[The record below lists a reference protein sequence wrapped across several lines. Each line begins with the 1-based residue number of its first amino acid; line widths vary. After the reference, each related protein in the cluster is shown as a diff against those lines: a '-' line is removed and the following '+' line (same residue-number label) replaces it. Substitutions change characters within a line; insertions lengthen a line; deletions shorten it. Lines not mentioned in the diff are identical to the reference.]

1 MIEHDTVRLLRE
13 CDAGVKMG
21 IAAIDDVLKDVTNEK
36 LKEKLVDL
44 KDDHQQLNADVQ
56 KLLGKYHDE
65 GKDPNP
71 IVKGMS
77 QMKTLF
83 KVATDKSD
91 ETIADLMVDGCNMGV
106 KSLSRYLN
114 KYKAADEPS
123 KELTKRLIKI
133 ESDFSA
139 EMRVFL

>member
-83 KVATDKSD
+83 KVAMDKSD